1 MFLLYK
7 SAIHSWKLWIFRW
20 TNKDILL
27 CSDKGYPFTNEWF
40 LLESS
45 ILILSVLI
53 GHYLWR
59 SGLPKL
65 RLLADLFSSYLLFN
79 FYFFKSWVQE
89 KCNPLVREITFENAE
104 ELTEEGLPFLILF
117 HHPDDTTSIKVG
129 INSRLFSLINQ
140 SLI

>member
-1 MFLLYK
+1 MFLY
-7 SAIHSWKLWIFRW
+7 
-20 TNKDILL
+20 NLL
-27 CSDKGYPFTNEWF
+27 TYNSNNFLHCFCCINPQFTVGNYEWF